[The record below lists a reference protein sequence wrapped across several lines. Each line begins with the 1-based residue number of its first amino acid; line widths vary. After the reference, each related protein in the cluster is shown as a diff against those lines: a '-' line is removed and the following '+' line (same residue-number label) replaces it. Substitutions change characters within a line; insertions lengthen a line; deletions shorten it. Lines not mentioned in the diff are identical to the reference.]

1 MIVRLRDEDANALG
15 EGSLL
20 VHMGAGRPEDMIRS
34 ALRNYA
40 AYKGLRGGGFGYFT
54 VSTFAVA
61 PGFDERRIVTT
72 MRHGSFAR
80 VAAGSVRAAGFP
92 ILPTSLDD
100 VGEGDLQELQQVH
113 YDIVLP
119 VADDPRHVG
128 PPGAGVERLAADQLR
143 PVVEHLLALMSER
156 VDKYALYGRGDE
168 R

>member
-1 MIVRLRDEDANALG
+1 MIVRLRDEGADALA

-40 AYKGLRGGGFGYFT
+40 AYKDLRGDGFGYFT

-80 VAAGSVRAAGFP
+80 VAVGSVRAAGFP

-100 VGEGDLQELQQVH
+100 AGERDLQELQKVH

-119 VADDPRHVG
+119 AADDPRHVG
-128 PPGAGVERLAADQLR
+128 PPGAAAERLAADQLR
-143 PVVEHLLALMSER
+143 PVVDRLLALMPER
-156 VDKYALYGRGDE
+156 IDKYALYGRGEE